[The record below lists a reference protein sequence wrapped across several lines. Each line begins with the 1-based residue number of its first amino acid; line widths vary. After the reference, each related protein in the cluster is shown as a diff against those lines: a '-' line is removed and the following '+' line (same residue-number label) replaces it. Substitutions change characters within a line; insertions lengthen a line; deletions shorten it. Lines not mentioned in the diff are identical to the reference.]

1 MIDTHC
7 HLFMME
13 GEPQE
18 QVDAA
23 LGAGLEALVCVGV
36 DRETS
41 RRSRE
46 LADSLRGVFATAGVH
61 PNSAGEFD
69 DRAGAEIEE
78 LLSDPRVVAVGE
90 TGLDRYRMG
99 APFEEQ
105 ERVFRA
111 HCSLA
116 REHGKPLVVHV
127 REAWDDAMRVLAD
140 ERVEQVILHCFSGG
154 PDEAREAV
162 ARGYYCS
169 FAGPVTYP
177 KNDGLRAAAAT
188 VPPGLLLAETD
199 SPFLPPQPV
208 RGQANAPANLRH
220 TVAALAAARGEADEV
235 VASLT
240 VANARTALSLPA

>member
-13 GEPQE
+13 GEPQD
-18 QVDAA
+18 QVEVARE
-23 LGAGLEALVCVGV
+23 AGLDALVCVGV

-46 LADSLRGVFATAGVH
+46 LADALRGVFATAGVH
-61 PNSAGEFD
+61 PNSASEFD
-69 DRAGAEIEE
+69 DATGAEIEE

-99 APFEEQ
+99 APIEDQ

-116 REHGKPLVVHV
+116 REHGKALVVHV
-127 REAWDDAMRVLAD
+127 RDAWDDALRVLAD
-140 ERVEQVILHCFSGG
+140 ESAEQVILHCFSGG
-154 PDEAREAV
+154 PEEAREAS

-177 KNDGLRAAAAT
+177 KNDELRAAAAL

-208 RGQANAPANLRH
+208 RGEPNVPANLGH
-220 TVAALAAARGEADEV
+220 TIAALAEARGEEPDMI
-235 VASLT
+235 ASLT
-240 VANARTALSLPA
+240 AANARTAFALPA